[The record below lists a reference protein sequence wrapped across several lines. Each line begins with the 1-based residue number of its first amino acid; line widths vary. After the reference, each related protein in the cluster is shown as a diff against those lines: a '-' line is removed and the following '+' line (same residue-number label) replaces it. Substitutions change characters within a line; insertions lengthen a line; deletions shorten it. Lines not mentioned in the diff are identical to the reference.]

1 MGVCWRS
8 LASPAPG
15 RPATTARV
23 TAYGKF
29 TSFMLQGGSKLLDTA
44 FQRHEDAATPGRNTS
59 HGRAMTS
66 VFVISREP
74 RMRATVT
81 EYLRERGYDTATA
94 SNYDNAMQHLAD
106 YRHDAIVTDVQGLP
120 RGEEGA
126 NFVQFNQWLASAYR
140 TNPPAMVYLLHKG
153 ARRPH
158 FRIEGA
164 VIKKPFPIEALGEAL
179 RERIGHPRRDG
190 REPGINL
197 DLASNTLRSGE
208 REAHLTN
215 IEATLLAYLMEHE
228 GEILHPRELLVDVW
242 QYHDAAGASTLVRAH
257 VSNLRRKLRD
267 VLGSA
272 EYIQTI
278 RGKGY
283 RFTA

>member
-1 MGVCWRS
+1 
-8 LASPAPG
+8 
-15 RPATTARV
+15 
-23 TAYGKF
+23 
-29 TSFMLQGGSKLLDTA
+29 
-44 FQRHEDAATPGRNTS
+44 
-59 HGRAMTS
+59 MTS
-66 VFVISREP
+66 VFVISRDP
-74 RMRATVT
+74 RTRANVT
-81 EYLRERGYDTATA
+81 EYLRGRGYDTATA
-94 SNYDNAMQHLAD
+94 ANYDLAIAHLSD

-126 NFVQFNQWLASAYR
+126 NFVQFNHWVATAFRSGA
-140 TNPPAMVYLLHKG
+140 PAMVYLLHKG

-158 FRIEGA
+158 FRVEGA

-190 REPGINL
+190 REIGIDL
-197 DLASNTLRSGE
+197 DLSSNTLRSNG

-228 GEILHPRELLVDVW
+228 GEILHPRDLLVDVW

-267 VLGSA
+267 VLGTA
-272 EYIQTI
+272 DQIQTI

>member
-1 MGVCWRS
+1 MR
-8 LASPAPG
+8 
-15 RPATTARV
+15 
-23 TAYGKF
+23 
-29 TSFMLQGGSKLLDTA
+29 
-44 FQRHEDAATPGRNTS
+44 
-59 HGRAMTS
+59 TS
-66 VFVISREP
+66 V
-74 RMRATVT
+74 TD
-81 EYLRERGYDTATA
+81 YLRGRGYDTATA
-94 SNYDNAMQHLAD
+94 SNYDQAIAHLSD

-126 NFVQFNQWLASAYR
+126 NFAQFNAWIATAYR
-140 TNPPAMVYLLHKG
+140 SSAPAMVYLLHKG

-158 FRIEGA
+158 FRLEGA

-190 REPGINL
+190 REIGIDL
-197 DLASNTLRSGE
+197 DLSSNTLRSNGK
-208 REAHLTN
+208 EAHLTN

-228 GEILHPRELLVDVW
+228 GEILHPRDLLVDVW

-267 VLGSA
+267 VLGTA
-272 EYIQTI
+272 DQIQTI

-283 RFTA
+283 RFSA

>member
-1 MGVCWRS
+1 
-8 LASPAPG
+8 
-15 RPATTARV
+15 
-23 TAYGKF
+23 
-29 TSFMLQGGSKLLDTA
+29 
-44 FQRHEDAATPGRNTS
+44 
-59 HGRAMTS
+59 
-66 VFVISREP
+66 
-74 RMRATVT
+74 MRTNVT

-94 SNYDNAMQHLAD
+94 ANYDDAMQALAD
-106 YRHDAIVTDVQGLP
+106 SRHDAIVTDVQGLP
-120 RGEEGA
+120 RGEEGV
-126 NFVQFNQWLASAYR
+126 NFAQFNQWLASTFNHGAP
-140 TNPPAMVYLLHKG
+140 TVVYLLHKG

-190 REPGINL
+190 HQPGIDL
-197 DLASNTLRSGE
+197 DLTTNTLRSAD
-208 REAHLTN
+208 REAHLTH

-267 VLGSA
+267 VLGSSDQ
-272 EYIQTI
+272 IQTV

-283 RFTA
+283 RFSA